1 MLWRKRQKSTLA
13 KACNAVVGWS
23 TRCPKPAIPGSEL
36 CTFHAGLLGPWAEA
50 VRPIPML
57 RQREKTRRR

>member
-1 MLWRKRQKSTLA
+1 MLWRKRHKSTFTTTC
-13 KACNAVVGWS
+13 KAVVGWS

-50 VRPIPML
+50 VRPIATL
-57 RQREKTRRR
+57 RQEQKTRRR